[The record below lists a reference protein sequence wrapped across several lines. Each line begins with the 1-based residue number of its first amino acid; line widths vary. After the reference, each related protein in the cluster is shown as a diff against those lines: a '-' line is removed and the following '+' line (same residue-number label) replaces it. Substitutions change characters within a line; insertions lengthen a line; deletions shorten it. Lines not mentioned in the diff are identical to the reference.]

1 MTIYIAGDGNWG
13 DAYNIALIDDSK
25 WNDDDYQLMETWN
38 ERSLLEYAEAASNH
52 KGITPTEWEKK
63 Q

>member
-13 DAYNIALIDDSK
+13 DADDLTLISENRWRSSDYNAI
-25 WNDDDYQLMETWN
+25 NTWN
-38 ERSLLEYAEAASNH
+38 ERSLLAYAEAVSANPQL
-52 KGITPTEWEKK
+52 TPTEWEK